1 LKQRILITGATG
13 FIGSNIINLLLE
25 KKIYIYDILRQKN
38 KNNKYIKKLQKKKKK
53 IKNKL
58 KNKKKKKIIF
68 QFFIIN
74 LMI

>member
-25 KKIYIYDILRQKN
+25 KKIYIYDILR
-38 KNNKYIKKLQKKKKK
+38 KK
-53 IKNKL
+53 IKITNTL
-58 KNKKKKKIIF
+58 KNYKEKKIIF
-68 QFFIIN
+68 QFFIRN